1 MVSSTVSSTVSEAK
15 TTTPHHV
22 VIVGGGFGGLY
33 AAQALRKAPVKVTLI
48 DKRNFHLFQPLLY
61 QVATG
66 GLSAGDISSPLRAI
80 LSHHKNTQVLMG
92 KVIGLDPN
100 QKTVQ
105 LADKELSYDSLIV
118 ATGVSHHYFGNDQWA
133 KDAPGLKT
141 IEDALDIRRRIYS
154 AFEAAEKETD
164 PEKRRAWLT
173 FVLVGG
179 GPTGVELAGAMAEL
193 AYDTLKN
200 DFRDIDTSEARILL
214 LEGMDRILPPY
225 PPELSV
231 KAQNSLERLGVTVQT
246 KTLVTNIDNDI
257 VTMRRGEQVEEI
269 NAKTVLWA
277 AGMKASAMGKALA
290 NATGAEL
297 DRAGRVIVQPDMSLA
312 GHPDIFVIGDLANFS
327 HQTGKPLPGVAPVA
341 MQQGKYVSTLIQKRL
356 KEETLPDFHYQDYGN
371 LAVIGRNAAV
381 VDLGFVKFSG
391 FPAWLAWIFI
401 HIFFLIEFDNKL
413 LVMIQWAWHYLTF
426 KRGVRLITN
435 LEEEPAGNFEER
447 RDYRTPV
454 QV

>member
-1 MVSSTVSSTVSEAK
+1 MVSSMVSSMVSEAK

-22 VIVGGGFGGLY
+22 VIIGGGFGGLY

-80 LSHHKNTQVLMG
+80 LSHQKNTQVLMG

-105 LADKELSYDSLIV
+105 LPDKEISYDSLIV

-290 NATGAEL
+290 QATGVEL

-356 KEETLPDFHYQDYGN
+356 KEETVADFHYQDYGN